1 MKNHMEHISLNAH
14 LNPIFTALVTAFAE
28 QSAKAFGLDYADALK
43 LTLACEE
50 IFTYLCRIGRA
61 DKPVHLEAA
70 NGIYFVELK
79 ILFDVANFDPG
90 AFNLTAHISLDDE
103 SGLEDM
109 GLLIA
114 SRSVEKFSFFHDPKE
129 GAGIILIKEKTYPE
143 ITDSKRSEVKPLKTF
158 TIETP
163 GPEML
168 KLFARQIV
176 SFYSGRPYPPEFC
189 FPGKL
194 VDMAA
199 SGEYN
204 VLLAVDD
211 SGTIGGGII
220 MWWGWHIDKRR
231 TVECFGPYLFNQP
244 PGSGIAEGLAD
255 GLIGIVAKTDM
266 VCLINVYATPELPE
280 QYFEPLGLIDYY
292 ESDGTI
298 TPWQCYYRLLK
309 EDAGCQVWAHPAL
322 EQFLDEQYRAL
333 SFARKIT
340 LVSYGGEAQSPHS
353 VFTTRFIRTRH
364 MAVMHPVW
372 DGADASKNLE
382 NHILTLKNEGMRS
395 ILFEIDTGHAWQA
408 RLAPILLE
416 NGFTPR
422 LVLPYAGKADI
433 VIFQY
438 KEGV

>member
-1 MKNHMEHISLNAH
+1 MTKDMENASLKIY
-14 LNPIFTALVTAFAE
+14 LNPIFTTLTTSFVE
-28 QSAKAFGLDYADALK
+28 ESAKAFGLGQADALK

-50 IFTYLCRIGRA
+50 IFTYLCRIGMA
-61 DKPVHLEAA
+61 DKPVLIEAA
-70 NGIYFVELK
+70 NGVYFVELK
-79 ILFDVANFDPG
+79 ILFDVAPFDPV

-114 SRSVEKFSFFHDPKE
+114 SRSVERFSFFHDPKE
-129 GAGIILIKEKTYPE
+129 GTGIILIKEKTYPE
-143 ITDSKRSEVKPLKTF
+143 ITDSKRSEVKPLKKF
-158 TIETP
+158 TIKTP
-163 GPEML
+163 GPEVL
-168 KLFARQIV
+168 KLFAHQIV
-176 SFYSGRPYPPEFC
+176 SFYSGYPYPPDFS

-194 VDMAA
+194 VDMVA

-220 MWWGWHIDKRR
+220 WWSQHIDRRR
-231 TVECFGPYLFNQP
+231 TVECFGPYLFNQLP
-244 PGSGIAEGLAD
+244 ESGMAESLAD
-255 GLIGIVAKTDM
+255 ALIGIVAKTDM
-266 VCLINVYATPELPE
+266 VCLINVYATPELPK

-292 ESDGTI
+292 KSDGTI
-298 TPWQCYYRLLK
+298 MPWQCYYRFLR
-309 EDAGCQVWAHPAL
+309 EDVGCQVWANPDL
-322 EQFLDEQYRAL
+322 EQFLQEQYRSL

-340 LVSYGGEAQSPHS
+340 LVKYGGEARSPHS
-353 VFTTRFIRTRH
+353 VFITHFIRTRH
-364 MAVMHPVW
+364 MAVLRPVW

-382 NHILTLKNEGMRS
+382 KHILTLKNEGIRS

-408 RLAPILLE
+408 NLTPILLE

-422 LVLPYAGKADI
+422 LILPYAGKADV

-438 KEGV
+438 REGM

>member
-1 MKNHMEHISLNAH
+1 MKSYMERISLNVQ
-14 LNPIFTALVTAFAE
+14 LNPKFTALVTSFAE
-28 QSAKAFGLDYADALK
+28 QSAKAFGLDHADALK

-70 NGIYFVELK
+70 NGVYFVEIK

-90 AFNLTAHISLDDE
+90 AFNLTANISLDDE

-114 SRSVEKFSFFHDPKE
+114 SRSVERFNFFHDPKE
-129 GAGIILIKEKTYPE
+129 GTGIILIKEKTYPE

-163 GPEML
+163 DPEML

-176 SFYSGRPYPPEFC
+176 SFYSGDFYPPDFS

-194 VDMAA
+194 VDMVA

-204 VLLAVDD
+204 ALLAVDD

-220 MWWGWHIDKRR
+220 WWDRHIDRRR

-244 PGSGIAEGLAD
+244 LESGMAESLAD
-255 GLIGIVAKTDM
+255 VLIGIVAKTDM
-266 VCLINVYATPELPE
+266 VCLINMYATPELPK
-280 QYFEPLGLIDYY
+280 QYFEPLGLIDYHG
-292 ESDGTI
+292 SDGTFV
-298 TPWQCYYRLLK
+298 PWQCYYRFLR
-309 EDAGCQVWAHPAL
+309 EDTGCQVWAHPDL
-322 EQFLDEQYRAL
+322 EQFLQEQYRSL

-340 LVSYGGEAQSPHS
+340 LVKYGGEARSPRS
-353 VFTTRFIRTRH
+353 VFITHFIRTRH
-364 MAVMHPVW
+364 MAVLRPVW

-382 NHILTLKNEGMRS
+382 KHILTLKNEGMQS

-408 RLAPILLE
+408 HLTPILLE

-422 LVLPYAGKADI
+422 LILPYAGKADI

-438 KEGV
+438 REGM